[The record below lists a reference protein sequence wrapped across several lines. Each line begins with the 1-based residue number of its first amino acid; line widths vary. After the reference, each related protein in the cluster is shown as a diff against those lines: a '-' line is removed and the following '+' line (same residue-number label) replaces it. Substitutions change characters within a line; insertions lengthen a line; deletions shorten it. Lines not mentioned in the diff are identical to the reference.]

1 VRSSASFPHSFL
13 SVTSQVPYRPSCG
26 RVVSSSGRALDRR
39 LTAGVQGTVAIVS
52 TAGNPDCHLIL
63 RGGGGKT
70 NYDAASV
77 EAAASVLGKAEV
89 TVPPYPPRV
98 CPGRTAARRGT
109 PSLATTQR
117 SGGRR

>member
-1 VRSSASFPHSFL
+1 MPACR
-13 SVTSQVPYRPSCG
+13 

-39 LTAGVQGTVAIVS
+39 LTGGAQGTVAIVS

-77 EAAASVLGKAEV
+77 EAAAGVLGKAEV
-89 TVPPYPPRV
+89 TAPPCPPRV
-98 CPGRTAARRGT
+98 CPAWTAARRGT
-109 PSLATTQR
+109 PSLTTTRR
-117 SGGRR
+117 SGGCR